1 MKKLL
6 FLFCLLPSLAFGI
19 TNYVSVSSGAFSDT
33 NIWGVVTYPIASNDT
48 FTITAGHTVDYDV
61 DNWSTAG
68 AGYGASVINGALS
81 ITNQTKVVGMR
92 MLGNLSGTGTFFI
105 GTSAL
110 PILDRTNDQ
119 TTVTIC
125 FTTAGAITMTK
136 TNAIA
141 WYGERTNAVGKSWT
155 PLAETAAN
163 GTNVLVLTDD
173 LDLRTNDII
182 CCTHPTAGANATYHC
197 VVGYVAGTK
206 TVTIGAAYAGL
217 TTDVWP
223 MTIAATIVTAR
234 PLGTCGVSVLK
245 KSILCYQST
254 AIANT
259 SIFTASHSG
268 ILQGVRVQKVGRG
281 AINTLTGWTVSHCV
295 ANNCSSGSGGL
306 AYSGSGFT
314 FTSCSAN
321 NCSSG
326 GLAYSG
332 SGFVFTSCTVNNCS
346 GSGGLAYSGSGFTF
360 TSCSANN
367 CSGGGLAYSG
377 SGFTFTSCS
386 ANNCSSG
393 GLACYGVS
401 FTFTSCS
408 ANNCGSGGLAYGGSG
423 FVFTSCSANNCS
435 GSGGLACTGSG
446 FVFTSCSANN
456 CSSSGGLACYGT
468 GFTFTSCSANNCS
481 GSGGLAYAGSGDFY
495 SCSYSNLTAGKAAF
509 EYCAQ
514 TTSSKMT
521 RYGTGVDV
529 LNYSYL
535 CQQPTSAIVVYNS
548 PTTQVWYEAGGIA
561 SNAVTVLAYTTA
573 PTAWKHGVI
582 EAYPVRYYERCNV
595 RPYQTVRWNTWLRSE
610 TTGLAMTA
618 QLTDA
623 ADDPLCGGTLL
634 AAVTN
639 AAATNVWSAA
649 ELTWTNPNAYPLDC
663 KLWVTANGDNAQTTA
678 TGYSW
683 CERGTDIQMSNLK

>member
-68 AGYGASVINGALS
+68 AGYGASVINGTLS

-281 AINTLTGWTVSHCV
+281 AIYTLTGWTVSHCV
-295 ANNCSSGSGGL
+295 ANNCSSGS
-306 AYSGSGFT
+306 
-314 FTSCSAN
+314 
-321 NCSSG
+321 
-326 GLAYSG
+326 
-332 SGFVFTSCTVNNCS
+332 
-346 GSGGLAYSGSGFTF
+346 
-360 TSCSANN
+360 
-367 CSGGGLAYSG
+367 GGLAYSG